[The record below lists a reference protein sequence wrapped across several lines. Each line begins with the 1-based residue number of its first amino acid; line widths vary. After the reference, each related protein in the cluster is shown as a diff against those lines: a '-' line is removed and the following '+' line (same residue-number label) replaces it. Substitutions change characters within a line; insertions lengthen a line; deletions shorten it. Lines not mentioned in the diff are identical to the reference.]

1 MTYTATLSTLP
12 KLSIQLS
19 ILKEKSKYT
28 RYSMDFYCT
37 EEETIHD
44 ALTGLFKTKVLF
56 KKEYSILWV
65 VNISAKNNRIV
76 TDSIIPVFVSKVKH
90 GYRMTPIYYPFLKDM
105 YSVKD
110 TKYMVYFIGENGI
123 ADFTLTDEDD
133 FPVFEEN
140 DNLDNAIIFTRYE
153 DAIKYR
159 RLFIEYT
166 KEKRKET
173 DERHANGIYTID
185 EIAKKFGISPT
196 DLKII
201 NAEDDDYMY
210 YEGTR
215 PEDFGELGD
224 GYSTRYWD

>member
-140 DNLDNAIIFTRYE
+140 DNLDNAIIFTQYE

-166 KEKRKET
+166 KEKKKET
-173 DERHANGIYTID
+173 DERHANGIFTID
-185 EIAKKFGISPT
+185 EIANKLGISPT

-201 NAEDDDYMY
+201 DSEENNYYMFY
-210 YEGTR
+210 DGTR
-215 PEDFGELGD
+215 PEDFGEID
-224 GYSTRYWD
+224 TY

>member
-1 MTYTATLSTLP
+1 MTYTATLSSTLV
-12 KLSIQLS
+12 KLST
-19 ILKEKSKYT
+19 LKEKSKYT
-28 RYSMDFYCT
+28 RYLMDLYCT
-37 EEETIHD
+37 EEETIHN
-44 ALTGLFKTKVLF
+44 ALSGLFKTKVLF
-56 KKEYSILWV
+56 QKKYNILWV
-65 VNISAKNNRIV
+65 VNISANNNRIV
-76 TDSIIPVFVSKVKH
+76 TDNIIPIFVSKVKY

-110 TKYMVYFIGENGI
+110 AKYMSYVIGKHGI
-123 ADFTLTDEDD
+123 ADFTLTDESD

-159 RLFIEYT
+159 SLFIEYT
-166 KEKRKET
+166 KEKKKKT
-173 DERHANGIYTID
+173 DERHANGIFTID
-185 EIAKKFGISPT
+185 EIAKKLGISPT

-201 NAEDDDYMY
+201 NDEDDDYMY

-224 GYSTRYWD
+224 EYMI

>member
-1 MTYTATLSTLP
+1 MTYTATLSTLQ

-28 RYSMDFYCT
+28 RYSMDLYCT

-56 KKEYSILWV
+56 KKEYNILWV
-65 VNISAKNNRIV
+65 VNIYAKNNRIFK
-76 TDSIIPVFVSKVKH
+76 DNIIPVFVSKVKH

-110 TKYMVYFIGENGI
+110 TKYMAYFIGENGI

-140 DNLDNAIIFTRYE
+140 DNLDDAIIFTRYE

-166 KEKRKET
+166 KKKNKET

-185 EIAKKFGISPT
+185 EIAKKLGISST

-201 NAEDDDYMY
+201 DSEENNYYMFY
-210 YEGTR
+210 DGTR
-215 PEDFGELGD
+215 PEDFGEID
-224 GYSTRYWD
+224 TY

>member
-1 MTYTATLSTLP
+1 MTYTATLSSTLA
-12 KLSIQLS
+12 KLST
-19 ILKEKSKYT
+19 LKEKSKYT
-28 RYSMDFYCT
+28 RYLMDLYCT
-37 EEETIHD
+37 EEETIHNV
-44 ALTGLFKTKVLF
+44 LSGLFKIKVLF
-56 KKEYSILWV
+56 QKKYNILWV

-76 TDSIIPVFVSKVKH
+76 TDNIIPIFVSKVKY

-105 YSVKD
+105 YLVKD
-110 TKYMVYFIGENGI
+110 AKYMTYVIGKHGI
-123 ADFTLTDEDD
+123 ADFTLTDEND

-159 RLFIEYT
+159 SLFIEYT
-166 KEKRKET
+166 KEKKKKT
-173 DERHANGIYTID
+173 VERHANGIFTID
-185 EIAKKFGISPT
+185 EIAKKLGISPT

-201 NAEDDDYMY
+201 NDEDDDYMY

-224 GYSTRYWD
+224 GYMI

>member
-1 MTYTATLSTLP
+1 MTYTATLSSTLA
-12 KLSIQLS
+12 KLSS
-19 ILKEKSKYT
+19 LKENSKYT
-28 RYSMDFYCT
+28 RYLMDLYCT

-56 KKEYSILWV
+56 KKEYNILWV

-76 TDSIIPVFVSKVKH
+76 TDNIIPVFVSKVKY

-110 TKYMVYFIGENGI
+110 KKYMVYFIGENGI

-140 DNLDNAIIFTRYE
+140 DNLDDAIIFTRYE

-185 EIAKKFGISPT
+185 EIANKLGISPT

-201 NAEDDDYMY
+201 DSEENNYYMFY
-210 YEGTR
+210 DGTR
-215 PEDFGELGD
+215 PEDFGEID
-224 GYSTRYWD
+224 TY